1 MDQARRT
8 DARWTPLRI
17 AIVIAAM
24 LGVLFWAGVVVW
36 WWRIPDA
43 RRDGFELMG
52 LMLATAH
59 LVCLVLPALFLGF
72 LGRWLQIAAAFLIV
86 SLALASDTL
95 IPWLPWHWLSR

>member
-52 LMLATAH
+52 L
-59 LVCLVLPALFLGF
+59 

-86 SLALASDTL
+86 SLALASDAL
-95 IPWLPWHWLSR
+95 FPWLPWHWLSR